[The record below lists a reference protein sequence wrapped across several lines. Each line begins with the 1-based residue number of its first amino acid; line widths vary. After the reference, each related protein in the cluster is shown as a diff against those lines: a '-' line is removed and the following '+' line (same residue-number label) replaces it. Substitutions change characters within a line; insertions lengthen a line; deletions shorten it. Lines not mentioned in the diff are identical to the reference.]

1 MNTNCLD
8 AEIWNGSL
16 LEWLGP
22 RVGVINVWTQNDP
35 YNDPHD
41 VILKSQMAVI
51 ELVDND
57 NIQKLENF
65 SIRIG
70 SGHSGSSQETK
81 KTWSSRIIFKHM

>member
-41 VILKSQMAVI
+41 VILTSQMAVSK
-51 ELVDND
+51 LVDHD
-57 NIQKLENF
+57 NEWPMYNSKTHTTFIQQMVTGTGFQFPRK
-65 SIRIG
+65 
-70 SGHSGSSQETK
+70 
-81 KTWSSRIIFKHM
+81 